1 MKRILLFIFSVGLI
15 SACSMPETKIYSIY
29 LSAPSAPPD
38 IRKVRADE
46 TNTRSVVIL
55 MNSPRYLAQ
64 PYIAYRNSPYELEIS
79 RYSKWESPPGDIVK
93 EAFKNYF
100 SSSGVFKEVRASNV
114 LPEGFYLF
122 EINLKKFERYDEGND
137 SYGELDYD
145 IKVYSPDSKEL
156 YRAAVLK
163 KVKLDNKTFVCL
175 AQGLSSALSE
185 SIKEVTGSL
194 DETVNN
200 YICSHE

>member
-1 MKRILLFIFSVGLI
+1 MKRILLFILFVSLI

-29 LSAPSAPPD
+29 LLAPSAAGD
-38 IRKVRADE
+38 IMKVRTDE

-79 RYSKWESPPGDIVK
+79 RYSKWESPPGDIVR

-100 SSSGVFKEVRASNV
+100 SSSEVFKEVRVSNV
-114 LPEGFYLF
+114 VPDGFYLF
-122 EINLKKFERYDEGND
+122 EINLKKFERYDQGND
-137 SYGELDYD
+137 SYGQLDYD
-145 IKVYSPDSKEL
+145 IKVYSPDGTEL
-156 YRAAVLK
+156 YQATVLK
-163 KVKLDNKTFVCL
+163 KVKLDNKTFLCL

-185 SIKEVTGSL
+185 SIKEVTVSL
-194 DETVNN
+194 SVVMSDS
-200 YICSHE
+200 I

>member
-1 MKRILLFIFSVGLI
+1 MKRILLFILSISLI

-29 LSAPSAPPD
+29 LSAPYAPPD
-38 IRKVRADE
+38 IRKVRADD
-46 TNTRSVVIL
+46 TNTRFVVIL

-93 EAFKNYF
+93 EAFKNYL

-114 LPEGFYLF
+114 VPEGFYSF
-122 EINLKKFERYDEGND
+122 EINLKKFERYDQGND

-156 YRAAVLK
+156 YRATVLK
-163 KVKLDNKTFVCL
+163 KVKLDNKTFLCL
-175 AQGLSSALSE
+175 AEGLSSALSE

-194 DETVNN
+194 SVVMSDS
-200 YICSHE
+200 I